1 MDKIKLDRVLFEFME
16 GITENKIYN
25 YELFIHSL
33 SDTVDYFNKLH
44 CEDSKRAELKPYFA
58 KNKREETLEKLLKAY
73 MFGYEEK
80 DDRYTI
86 VLFGKGGCEFVLW
99 EIDGEYVVDIRDGF
113 CENESAKKIF
123 TRAEILNKF
132 PNLWPLAQKINS
144 TQQKG
149 EN

>member
-1 MDKIKLDRVLFEFME
+1 MSKVKLDRVLFEFME
-16 GITENKIYN
+16 GITKSKIYN

-86 VLFGKGGCEFVLW
+86 VLFEKDGFEYVLW
-99 EIDGEYVVDIRDGF
+99 EADGKYEVSIKEEYHEDETF
-113 CENESAKKIF
+113 KKTF
-123 TRAEILNKF
+123 TREEIVEKF
-132 PNLWPLAQKINS
+132 PDLWPLARKN
-144 TQQKG
+144 K
-149 EN
+149 

>member
-16 GITENKIYN
+16 GITKPKIYN
-25 YELFIHSL
+25 YELFIRSL

-44 CEDSKRAELKPYFA
+44 CEDSKWAELKPYFA

-86 VLFGKGGCEFVLW
+86 VLFEKGGCEFVLW
-99 EIDGEYVVDIRDGF
+99 EIEDEYVIDIRDSF
-113 CENESAKKIF
+113 NENESSKKTF
-123 TRAEILNKF
+123 ARAEILNKF
-132 PNLWPLAQKINS
+132 PDLWPLARKD
-144 TQQKG
+144 K
-149 EN
+149 E

>member
-1 MDKIKLDRVLFEFME
+1 MDKIKLDRPLFEIME
-16 GITENKIYN
+16 GITKSKIYN

-33 SDTVDYFNKLH
+33 SDTVDDFRKNH
-44 CEDSKRAELKPYFA
+44 CEDSKWAELKPYFA

-86 VLFGKGGCEFVLW
+86 VLFEKGGCEFVLW
-99 EIDGEYVVDIRDGF
+99 EIEGEYVADIRDEF
-113 CENESAKKIF
+113 CENESAKKTF

-132 PNLWPLAQKINS
+132 PKLWPLAQKD
-144 TQQKG
+144 KK
-149 EN
+149 

>member
-16 GITENKIYN
+16 GFTKEKIYN
-25 YELFIHSL
+25 YELFIHAL

-44 CEDSKRAELKPYFA
+44 FEDSKWAELAPYFS
-58 KNKREETLEKLLKAY
+58 KKKREETLEKLLKAY

-86 VLFGKGGCEFVLW
+86 VLFEKGGCEFVLW
-99 EIDGEYVVDIRDGF
+99 EIDDDYIINTRDGF
-113 CENESAKKIF
+113 IEGESAKKTF

-132 PNLWPLAQKINS
+132 PELWPLAQKD
-144 TQQKG
+144 KK
-149 EN
+149 

>member
-16 GITENKIYN
+16 EITNAKIYN
-25 YELFIHSL
+25 YDLFIHSL
-33 SDTVDYFNKLH
+33 ADMVDYFRKLH
-44 CEDSKRAELKPYFA
+44 CDDSKRAELKPYFA

-86 VLFGKGGCEFVLW
+86 VLFKKGGCEFVLW
-99 EIDGEYVVDIRDGF
+99 EIDDDYIINTRDGF
-113 CENESAKKIF
+113 IEGESAKKSF

-132 PNLWPLAQKINS
+132 PELWALALKD
-144 TQQKG
+144 KK
-149 EN
+149 

>member
-16 GITENKIYN
+16 EITKTKIYN

-33 SDTVDYFNKLH
+33 SDTVDYFRKLH

-86 VLFGKGGCEFVLW
+86 VLFEKGGCEFVLW
-99 EIDGEYVVDIRDGF
+99 EIEGEYVADIRDEF
-113 CENESAKKIF
+113 CENESAKKTF

-132 PNLWPLAQKINS
+132 PKLWPLAQKD
-144 TQQKG
+144 KK
-149 EN
+149 

>member
-16 GITENKIYN
+16 EITKTKIYN
-25 YELFIHSL
+25 YALFIHSL
-33 SDTVDYFNKLH
+33 SDMVDYFRKIH

-86 VLFGKGGCEFVLW
+86 VLFEKGGCEFVLW
-99 EIDGEYVVDIRDGF
+99 DIDGEYVVDIRDSF
-113 CENESAKKIF
+113 NENESAKKTF

-132 PNLWPLAQKINS
+132 PNLWSLAQKD
-144 TQQKG
+144 KK
-149 EN
+149 

>member
-16 GITENKIYN
+16 GITKPNIYN

-33 SDTVDYFNKLH
+33 SDTVDYSNKLH
-44 CEDSKRAELKPYFA
+44 CEDSKWAEWAELKPYFA

-86 VLFGKGGCEFVLW
+86 VLFKRDDFEYVLW
-99 EIDGEYVVDIRDGF
+99 EVDCKYEVAIKEEYHEDEVFR
-113 CENESAKKIF
+113 KTF
-123 TRAEILNKF
+123 TRAEILNNF
-132 PNLWPLAQKINS
+132 PELWSLAQKD
-144 TQQKG
+144 KK
-149 EN
+149 